1 MTEASGAQLSG
12 DRPIDAR
19 RNEGDDG
26 REHLSWQEFGR
37 GALELARS
45 IHDDGYQPD
54 IILSIARGG
63 MFVAAQLAYALGV
76 KNLHLINVEY
86 YTGEGTRK
94 EFPVLLPPPLS
105 MVDLSD
111 RRLLVADD
119 VTDTGH
125 TLALVEK
132 VSRESVAEVR
142 TAVLYQKPSSV
153 VSCDYVWRRTDRWIV
168 FPWSKDPPLG
178 EGSPEQA

>member
-1 MTEASGAQLSG
+1 MS
-12 DRPIDAR
+12 
-19 RNEGDDG
+19 DG
-26 REHLSWQEFGR
+26 REHLSWERFSG
-37 GALELARS
+37 GVTELARQV
-45 IHDDGYQPD
+45 HDDGYRPD

-63 MFVAAQLAYALGV
+63 MFVAGSLAYALGV

-86 YTGEGTRK
+86 YTGEEIRK
-94 EFPVLLPPPLS
+94 EFPVILPPPLS

-119 VTDTGH
+119 VADTGH
-125 TLALVEK
+125 TLAVVRKVCEETVEQ
-132 VSRESVAEVR
+132 VR
-142 TAVLYQKPSSV
+142 TAVLYEKPTSI

-178 EGSPEQA
+178 QADPEQAP